1 MDSIKALFLALVILK
16 NNRYY
21 TIRKP
26 LACICKNT
34 HALRHKLK
42 ETLCIDAILHH
53 SCTTHASFMRV
64 AQNILS

>member
-1 MDSIKALFLALVILK
+1 MDSIKAPFLALVILK

-34 HALRHKLK
+34 NALRHKLK
-42 ETLCIDAILHH
+42 ETLYSNIA
-53 SCTTHASFMRV
+53 HASFMRV
-64 AQNILS
+64 A

>member
-1 MDSIKALFLALVILK
+1 MVILK

-34 HALRHKLK
+34 DALRHKLK
-42 ETLCIDAILHH
+42 ETLY
-53 SCTTHASFMRV
+53 SNTTHAPLMYHSCVWLRIFS
-64 AQNILS
+64 LK

>member
-34 HALRHKLK
+34 NALRHKFK
-42 ETLCIDAILHH
+42 KTLYTD
-53 SCTTHASFMRV
+53 TTHAPLMRHSCV
-64 AQNILS
+64 WLRIFSLKW

>member
-1 MDSIKALFLALVILK
+1 MDSTKAPFLALVILK

-34 HALRHKLK
+34 NALRHKLK
-42 ETLCIDAILHH
+42 ETLCIETA
-53 SCTTHASFMRV
+53 HASFMRV
-64 AQNILS
+64 A

>member
-1 MDSIKALFLALVILK
+1 MVILK

-34 HALRHKLK
+34 NALRHKLK
-42 ETLCIDAILHH
+42 ETLYISTAH
-53 SCTTHASFMRV
+53 TSFMHYSCVWLR
-64 AQNILS
+64 IFSLK

>member
-1 MDSIKALFLALVILK
+1 MVILK

-34 HALRHKLK
+34 DVLRHKLK
-42 ETLCIDAILHH
+42 ETLYIDAILHH
-53 SCTTHASFMRV
+53 SCTALHHSCVQLRIFS
-64 AQNILS
+64 LK

>member
-1 MDSIKALFLALVILK
+1 MVILK

-34 HALRHKLK
+34 DALCHKLK
-42 ETLCIDAILHH
+42 KRFIQIPLMHH
-53 SCTTHASFMRV
+53 SCVWLRMFS
-64 AQNILS
+64 LK

>member
-34 HALRHKLK
+34 NVSHHKLK
-42 ETLCIDAILHH
+42 ETLCIETA
-53 SCTTHASFMRV
+53 HASFMRV
-64 AQNILS
+64 A

>member
-34 HALRHKLK
+34 DALRHKFK
-42 ETLCIDAILHH
+42 ETLYTDTAHV
-53 SCTTHASFMRV
+53 SFMRV
-64 AQNILS
+64 A

>member
-1 MDSIKALFLALVILK
+1 MFWIQLKRYFSVGYSK

-34 HALRHKLK
+34 DALHHKLK
-42 ETLCIDAILHH
+42 ETLY
-53 SCTTHASFMRV
+53 SCTAHASFMRV
-64 AQNILS
+64 A

>member
-1 MDSIKALFLALVILK
+1 MVILK

-34 HALRHKLK
+34 DALRHKFFK
-42 ETLCIDAILHH
+42 ETLYTDTTHAPLLHH
-53 SCTTHASFMRV
+53 SCVWLRIFS
-64 AQNILS
+64 LK

>member
-1 MDSIKALFLALVILK
+1 MDSIKVPFLALVILK

-26 LACICKNT
+26 LACICKNAN
-34 HALRHKLK
+34 ALHHKFK
-42 ETLCIDAILHH
+42 ETLYADTACII
-53 SCTTHASFMRV
+53 HALFMRV

>member
-34 HALRHKLK
+34 DALRHKLK
-42 ETLCIDAILHH
+42 ETLYSNTTHAPLMHH
-53 SCTTHASFMRV
+53 SCVWLRIFS
-64 AQNILS
+64 LK

>member
-1 MDSIKALFLALVILK
+1 MVILK

-34 HALRHKLK
+34 DALRHKLK
-42 ETLCIDAILHH
+42 ETLYSNTTHHAPLMHH
-53 SCTTHASFMRV
+53 SCVWLRIFS
-64 AQNILS
+64 LK

>member
-1 MDSIKALFLALVILK
+1 MVILR

-34 HALRHKLK
+34 NALRLKLK
-42 ETLCIDAILHH
+42 ETLYSNTTHVPLMHH
-53 SCTTHASFMRV
+53 SCVWLRIFS
-64 AQNILS
+64 LK

>member
-1 MDSIKALFLALVILK
+1 MVILK

-34 HALRHKLK
+34 DALHHALHHKLK
-42 ETLCIDAILHH
+42 ETLYSNTA
-53 SCTTHASFMRV
+53 HASFMHV
-64 AQNILS
+64 A

>member
-34 HALRHKLK
+34 NALRY
-42 ETLCIDAILHH
+42 EI
-53 SCTTHASFMRV
+53 
-64 AQNILS
+64 

>member
-1 MDSIKALFLALVILK
+1 MDSIKAPFLALVILK

-34 HALRHKLK
+34 DALRHKLK
-42 ETLCIDAILHH
+42 ETLYIDTILHH
-53 SCTTHASFMRV
+53 SCTAHASFMRV
-64 AQNILS
+64 A

>member
-34 HALRHKLK
+34 NALHHKLK
-42 ETLCIDAILHH
+42 ETLCIETAY
-53 SCTTHASFMRV
+53 TSFMRV
-64 AQNILS
+64 A

>member
-1 MDSIKALFLALVILK
+1 MVILK

-34 HALRHKLK
+34 DALRHKLK
-42 ETLCIDAILHH
+42 ETLYSNTA
-53 SCTTHASFMRV
+53 HASLMHRSCIIHALFMRV
-64 AQNILS
+64 A

>member
-1 MDSIKALFLALVILK
+1 MVILK

-34 HALRHKLK
+34 DALCHKLK
-42 ETLCIDAILHH
+42 ETLYIETI
-53 SCTTHASFMRV
+53 HASFMRV
-64 AQNILS
+64 A

>member
-34 HALRHKLK
+34 NASRHKLK
-42 ETLCIDAILHH
+42 ETLYINTA
-53 SCTTHASFMRV
+53 HASFMRV
-64 AQNILS
+64 A

>member
-16 NNRYY
+16 NNHYY

-34 HALRHKLK
+34 DALRHKLK
-42 ETLCIDAILHH
+42 ETLHH
-53 SCTTHASFMRV
+53 SCVWLRIFS
-64 AQNILS
+64 LK

>member
-1 MDSIKALFLALVILK
+1 MVILK

-34 HALRHKLK
+34 DALCYKFK
-42 ETLCIDAILHH
+42 ETLYTDTAHALFMHH
-53 SCTTHASFMRV
+53 SCVWLRIFS
-64 AQNILS
+64 LK

>member
-1 MDSIKALFLALVILK
+1 MVILK

-34 HALRHKLK
+34 DALRHKLQ
-42 ETLCIDAILHH
+42 ETLYISTAHALFIYH
-53 SCTTHASFMRV
+53 SCVWLRIFS
-64 AQNILS
+64 LKW